1 MKRMVVFERIV
12 DYMKGGL
19 LMQPLIS
26 IWTQPK
32 QTIRYVLEYKT
43 WSYSFFI
50 LFLTSVSVGIT
61 SFAETDILPNL
72 SLPVMILLG
81 IVSSFIGTMI
91 SLFISS
97 ALYTWVGKWL
107 GGKGNFKDMVQM
119 TPIASIP
126 LIWMLPI
133 NLLLVII
140 YGKNLFEDMT
150 NTASVDVFGS
160 LSIVLLLANLLTLAL
175 GIFSTVILS
184 KGIGIVH
191 HFSSWRGFGTIM
203 IVAGLFLALM
213 IPFIIFL
220 IVVFWAY

>member
-1 MKRMVVFERIV
+1 MK
-12 DYMKGGL
+12 
-19 LMQPLIS
+19 PLIS

-50 LFLTSVSVGIT
+50 LFLTSISVGMT
-61 SFAETDILPNL
+61 SFTETDFLPDL
-72 SLPVMILLG
+72 SLPVIILLS
-81 IVSSFIGTMI
+81 IVSSFIGTII

-107 GGKGNFKDMVQM
+107 GGRGNFKDMVQM
-119 TPIASIP
+119 SPIASIP
-126 LIWMLPI
+126 MIWMMPI

-140 YGKNLFEDMT
+140 FGKDLFVDMM
-150 NTASVDVFGS
+150 NNADADVFGT
-160 LSIVLLLANLLTLAL
+160 LSTTLMITNFLTFSL

-203 IVAGLFLALM
+203 IVVGFFVVLLIPIVLLLIFALFANT
-213 IPFIIFL
+213 F
-220 IVVFWAY
+220 

>member
-1 MKRMVVFERIV
+1 
-12 DYMKGGL
+12 
-19 LMQPLIS
+19 MQPLIS
-26 IWTQPK
+26 TWTQPK
-32 QTIRYVLEYKT
+32 ETIRYVLEYKT

-50 LFLTSVSVGIT
+50 LLLVSISTGLI
-61 SFAETDILPNL
+61 SFAETDIMSDL
-72 SLPVMILLG
+72 SLPVIILLS
-81 IVSSFIGTMI
+81 ILTSFIGTLI

-119 TPIASIP
+119 SPIASIP
-126 LIWMLPI
+126 FIWMMPI

-140 YGKNLFEDMT
+140 FGKSLFVYMT
-150 NTASVDVFGS
+150 NTAEADVFGT
-160 LSIVLLLANLLTLAL
+160 LSVVLLFTNLLTFAL

-191 HFSSWRGFGTIM
+191 RFSSWRGFGTIM
-203 IVAGLFLALM
+203 IVTGLFLALM

-220 IVVFWAY
+220 IFVLFAY

>member
-1 MKRMVVFERIV
+1 MN
-12 DYMKGGL
+12 
-19 LMQPLIS
+19 PLVS

-50 LFLTSVSVGIT
+50 LFLVSVSVGMT
-61 SFAETDILPNL
+61 SFAETDILPDF
-72 SLPVMILLG
+72 SLPLIIILG

-91 SLFISS
+91 SVFISS

-119 TPIASIP
+119 SPIASIP
-126 LIWMLPI
+126 MIWMMPI

-140 YGKNLFEDMT
+140 FGKNLFVDMM
-150 NTASVDVFGS
+150 NNVDPDVFGT
-160 LSIVLLLANLLTLAL
+160 LSIVLFFTNLLTLAL
-175 GIFSTVILS
+175 GIFGTVILS

-203 IVAGLFLALM
+203 IVVGFVLVLM
-213 IPFIIFL
+213 IPLILFL
-220 IVVFWAY
+220 IFVLFAATI